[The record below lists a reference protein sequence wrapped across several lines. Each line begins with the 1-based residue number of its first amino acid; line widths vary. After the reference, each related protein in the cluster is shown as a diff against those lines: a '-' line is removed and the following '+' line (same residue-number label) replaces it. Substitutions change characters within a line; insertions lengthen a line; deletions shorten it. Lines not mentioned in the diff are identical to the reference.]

1 MKNWTDEELPK
12 ATGDLEKLKADM
24 DEFGYCIVAN
34 AIGEEQVAQI
44 RRRIDEQARAERT
57 QGITVQDGVQSE
69 GDGNQWVYMLIN
81 KGRVFQDLLQAP
93 LPRAVVEHVLG
104 PHYLLSDFAATITH
118 PGNKQMGMHI
128 DQWWLPVPRKVDEEP
143 IRAGAIT
150 RRKVAMGPPD
160 PSVTPINPPVV
171 CNALWM
177 ISEFKVENGATRVV
191 PRSHHSGRHPDP
203 AVPQETINI
212 TGPAGTCL
220 VFEGR
225 TWHAADYN
233 RSSAPRYGITTYY
246 CAPQFRQMANFTY
259 GTRREV
265 IDTLTPNLL
274 RLLGFKPWGGYGA
287 TGDPSAK
294 TIQSAEKLIGEL
306 REP

>member
-12 ATGDLEKLKADM
+12 ATNDSQKLKSDI

-34 AIGEEQVAQI
+34 AIGNEEISRI
-44 RRRIDEQARAERT
+44 RCRIDEQARAERK
-57 QGITVQDGVQSE
+57 QGLTMQDGVQSE

-81 KGRVFQDLLQAP
+81 KGESFLELLRAP

-104 PHYLLSDFAATITH
+104 PNYLLSDFAATITH

-128 DQWWLPVPRKVDEEP
+128 DQWWLPVPGQADQEP

-150 RRKVAMGPPD
+150 RRKVVMGPPT
-160 PSVTPINPPVV
+160 PSPKLINPPVV

-177 ISEFKVENGATRVV
+177 ISDFKVENGATRVV
-191 PRSHHSGRHPDP
+191 PKSHRSGHHPDP
-203 AVPQETINI
+203 AAQVDAVNI

-220 VFEGR
+220 IFEGR
-225 TWHAADYN
+225 TWHAADLN
-233 RSSAPRYGITTYY
+233 RSDGPRYGITTYY

-259 GTRREV
+259 GTDKNV
-265 IDTLTPNLL
+265 LKKLTPDLV

-287 TGDPSAK
+287 IGDPSSNN
-294 TIQSAEKLIGEL
+294 ILEEGLVGEL
-306 REP
+306 ADS